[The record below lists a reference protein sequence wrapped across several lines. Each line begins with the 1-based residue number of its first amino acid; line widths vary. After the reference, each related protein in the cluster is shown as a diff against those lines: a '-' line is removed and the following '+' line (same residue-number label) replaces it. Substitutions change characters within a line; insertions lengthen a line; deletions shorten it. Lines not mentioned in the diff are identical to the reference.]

1 MNYNIKI
8 STYRPLDLIGAN
20 NHNLTL
26 VWQFGIDCNDKE
38 SCADVDK
45 IVILHIDGNNIY
57 TYCDKDGVYYARMR
71 EGIFHTKDFL
81 NIISVMCDYVLC
93 N

>member
-8 STYRPLDLIGAN
+8 STYRPLDLIGKN
-20 NHNLTL
+20 DHNLTL
-26 VWQFGIDCNDKE
+26 VWQFGIDCNDKQ

-45 IVILHIDGNNIY
+45 IVLLQVGGNKIY
-57 TYCDKDGVYYARMR
+57 TYCDMDGMYYARMR
-71 EGIFHTKDFL
+71 EGIYNTKDFL
-81 NIISVMCDYVLC
+81 NIIGVMCDYVLT